1 MLGWDI
7 LRMPGEIFISYRR
20 SDQAKARLLHGL
32 LKERGVDAWY
42 DALLSAG
49 EDWRAATAQALEAA
63 PIFVLMFSQNAS
75 VSDDIA
81 KELAAATL
89 NKKVVIPVRLENI
102 KLEGAFLYELASR
115 NWFDAFEDTE
125 ANLAQFA
132 DRLAAM
138 VKAGVSDEAARA
150 TGIGV
155 SMRTAGTTIDSA
167 SKRLSICVLPFANMS
182 GEAEQ
187 EYFSDGISEDIITDL
202 SKVSALW
209 VAARNTAFTFKGK
222 HVDVPAVARQLK
234 VGYVLEGSV
243 RKSGNRVR
251 ITVQL
256 IDASGGHVWAERYD
270 RNLDDIFAVQDE
282 ISETIVKVLK
292 VKLLPQEKKAIEQR
306 GTTNPQAYK
315 YYLLARQFAAT
326 ENQSDRTL
334 TAIVRL
340 CRRSVELDPGYAL
353 AWAYIARAQEQLR
366 FLQNRSDQDGTEA
379 MQRALALDD
388 TLAIA
393 YSVNAT
399 ICGRSGRLD
408 EAERWITRAL
418 ELEPNNY
425 DVVVTR
431 ASLFML
437 QGRTQQAR
445 ACYVHALELSTTSCA
460 PPCMLASVSR
470 ALGDEAGAQ
479 AAARIGVERAERIV
493 AQEPDNCAVI
503 AWLAGALAI
512 LGELHRA
519 REWMDR
525 AVILDPDNYVMC
537 YNFACMLIG
546 DIGDI
551 EDGLTV
557 LEPVLKATNVDL
569 FNWIKTD
576 VDLDAVRGHL
586 RFEAMMAAAE
596 ARFAADAAG

>member
-1 MLGWDI
+1 
-7 LRMPGEIFISYRR
+7 MPGEIFISYRR

-49 EDWRAATAQALEAA
+49 DDWRAATAQALEAA
-63 PIFVLMFSQNAS
+63 PIFVLLFSQNAS

-89 NKKVVIPVRLENI
+89 NRKVVIPVRLENI

-125 ANLAQFA
+125 AKLAQFA

-138 VKAGVSDEAARA
+138 VKAGASDEAARA
-150 TGIGV
+150 AGLGM
-155 SMRTAGTTIDSA
+155 SMPPPATTAASA
-167 SKRLSICVLPFANMS
+167 SNRLSICVLPFANMS

-251 ITVQL
+251 ITAQL

-292 VKLLPQEKKAIEQR
+292 VKLLPEEKKAIEHR
-306 GTTNPQAYK
+306 GTNNAQAYK
-315 YYLLARQFAAT
+315 YYLLARQFAASD
-326 ENQSDRTL
+326 NHSDRTL
-334 TAIVRL
+334 TAIIRL
-340 CRRSVELDPGYAL
+340 CRRSVELDPDYAL
-353 AWAYIARAQEQLR
+353 AWAHIARAQEQARL
-366 FLQNRSDQDGTEA
+366 LQRRTDLDGTEA
-379 MQRALALDD
+379 VKRALALDN
-388 TLAIA
+388 TLGIA
-393 YSVNAT
+393 HSVMAT
-399 ICGRSGRLD
+399 ICGRTGRLD
-408 EAERWITRAL
+408 EAEGWITSAL

-431 ASLFML
+431 ANLFML
-437 QGRTQQAR
+437 LGRPQDALAFFGR
-445 ACYVHALELSTTSCA
+445 AMELSTTSCA
-460 PPCMLASVSR
+460 TPSMYASVCR
-470 ALGDEAGAQ
+470 AMGDEAGAR
-479 AAARIGVERAERIV
+479 AAAKIAVERSERII
-493 AQEPDNCAVI
+493 AQEPDNCAVM
-503 AWLAGALAI
+503 AWLAGGLAV
-512 LGELHRA
+512 LGEIDRS

-525 AVILDPDNYVMC
+525 AIVLDPDNYMMS
-537 YNFACMLIG
+537 YNFACMLIS
-546 DIGDI
+546 DIGEI
-551 EDGLTV
+551 EEGLSI
-557 LEPVLKATNVDL
+557 LEPLMKTTNVDMM
-569 FNWIKTD
+569 NWAKTD
-576 VDLDAVRGHL
+576 TDLNAVREL
-586 RFEAMMAAAE
+586 PRFKAMVAAAESRLAAAAAE
-596 ARFAADAAG
+596 A